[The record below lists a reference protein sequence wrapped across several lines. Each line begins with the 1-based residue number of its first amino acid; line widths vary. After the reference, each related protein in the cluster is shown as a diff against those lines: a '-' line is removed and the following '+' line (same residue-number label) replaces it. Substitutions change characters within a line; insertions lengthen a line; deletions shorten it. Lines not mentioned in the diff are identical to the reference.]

1 MTFLEILKNLAISG
15 VCAVLIVAAVDIV
28 KHQVKK

>member
-1 MTFLEILKNLAISG
+1 MTFGEIIANLVISG

-28 KHQVKK
+28 KHQVTK